1 MKNKKILG
9 LMLAGM
15 MLANVVPQ
23 VSLASN
29 GYNVKRID
37 GVNRYHT
44 AMNIAESAFTKS
56 NRAVLVSGNNF
67 ADALTAG
74 NLADHAPIFLAEKD
88 AISQGTVNTMYVLG
102 VKEVVIIGGEKSV
115 PKSVEER
122 LKKENFKVIRIAG
135 RNRYETSTKLAK
147 QLKTKNKDNVVLASG
162 EKFADA
168 LSAAPYAVQKKQT
181 LVLTDGKTLPKDVK
195 AQDVKAIIGGEKS
208 VNIKGLDKAQR
219 ISGKDRYET
228 SLEVLKHMN
237 KTQSA
242 VIANGR
248 DYPDALAA
256 APYAVKKN
264 TGILLSNDSAID
276 KIKEYVDSQ
285 NISDITLIG
294 GEKSVTKYQEQKFTK
309 TSTEQKPQEKPEDKP
324 VEKPENK
331 PEKKPTDKS
340 EDKVEGYDTKAE
352 AEKAAKEKLQNDKVN
367 NTFTVSQGIDGKWY
381 ITYKVVEENKP
392 EEKPQ
397 EPEQPSEPETKPQ
410 DQALWRQERLKPQSN
425 KDIDLSNFDMDTP
438 LSEKEKE
445 LVKLINDYRISLGK
459 KPLNVS
465 KSLTYVARTHT
476 KDQILHFEY
485 DLKDER
491 GLPANLHS
499 WSKYGNWTP
508 VMYTDDHEY
517 GQFTRIKP
525 QELTKYNS
533 TGIEISTGQQ
543 NYDQVHQMTPIV
555 AFTNWKNSPGHN
567 HDIIKDNVLYDVYH
581 AERIMGISIHDGFAN
596 VWFGNDPTDPAGFH
610 ITYEK

>member
-29 GYNVKRID
+29 DYNVKRIQ
-37 GVNRYHT
+37 GVHRYET
-44 AMNIAESAFTKS
+44 AAGIAESAFTKS
-56 NRAVLVSGNNF
+56 DRAVLVSGSNF
-67 ADALTAG
+67 ADALSAG
-74 NLADHAPIFLAEKD
+74 NLADHAPIFLFEKPD
-88 AISQGTVNTMYVLG
+88 MMQRAINTMRSLD

-115 PKSVEER
+115 PKSVEEK
-122 LKKENFKVIRIAG
+122 LKEKNFKVIRIAG

-147 QLKTKNKDNVVLASG
+147 QLKAKNKDNVVLANG

-195 AQDVKAIIGGEKS
+195 AQDVKTIIGGEKS
-208 VNIKGLDKAQR
+208 VNIKGLNKAQR

-242 VIANGR
+242 VIADGR

-264 TGILLSNDSAID
+264 TGILLSDDTAID

-324 VEKPENK
+324 
-331 PEKKPTDKS
+331 
-340 EDKVEGYDTKAE
+340 EDKPVE
-352 AEKAAKEKLQNDKVN
+352 
-367 NTFTVSQGIDGKWY
+367 
-381 ITYKVVEENKP
+381 KP
-392 EEKPQ
+392 EEKPV
-397 EPEQPSEPETKPQ
+397 EKPDDKKPQ
-410 DQALWRQERLKPQSN
+410 EKPQYPTREERLKPQSS
-425 KDIDLSNFDMDTP
+425 KDIDLSNFNMDTP

-459 KPLNVS
+459 RPLNVS

-508 VMYTDDHEY
+508 VMYTADHKY
-517 GQFTRIKP
+517 GALTRKKP
-525 QELTKYNS
+525 KELTQYNF
-533 TGIEISTGQQ
+533 GGGEISTGQQ
-543 NYDQVHQMTPIV
+543 NYDQIHQITPIV

-567 HDIIKDNVLYDVYH
+567 EYMIEENALYDVFH
-581 AERIMGISIHDGFAN
+581 ADQIMGVSIHDGFAN
-596 VWFGNDPTDPAGFH
+596 VWFGENPTDPAGFH